1 MEGFVF
7 YDLVQETI
15 IEDVK
20 SKVNVDVLLDQV
32 NYNNTKKDSIMSPD
46 EVGKSIIKEL
56 IKIEKIYK
64 HLSIIDL
71 YNLEICNFSKDFPD
85 YTIKLTLDPN
95 YYPMLTPDIS
105 LNPVIDPIIMYELIS
120 QPELDIRN
128 TGKIRNIE
136 YIINTT
142 NKFLLDNH
150 DKLECKL
157 NYNITNLMIL
167 LLKNNNY
174 RIKIKDTNVNVTTVA
189 PVTKNSGIGYGGT
202 ANRWDAN
209 AYLNNLTRIK
219 ETNTNLLNNIIFFL
233 EDNKENK
240 DLIEIHTRFNL
251 YNFWIDL
258 LEKYEITENKYY
270 SSINMILQIIKFLEL
285 KIKIPFFD
293 EFKKMN
299 QKHSKED
306 SNIISNI
313 ISCIDE
319 IQIETIS
326 VDSEDTNYKI
336 LQDIQMGYYSYIQ
349 KQKHNFIKEVNESSS
364 FAKAGTPKI
373 IQKQF
378 EMIMKSIPISKDNI
392 IFIRQDP
399 DQMCLFKFMIIPNE
413 DTPYK
418 FGCFVFEVF
427 LPSNF
432 PNVCPLVSHS
442 TSRKNSFRFNPNLY
456 HCGKV
461 CLSLL
466 GTWGGHQSEN
476 WIPPNADGTGSTLM
490 QLILSIYSMIFTE
503 DPWYNEPGRERDI
516 KNAKTNT
523 QSINYNDEIK
533 IGTIKFAILQQL
545 KCPEEGFEDAIKAYY
560 TMNKDRVYKYLL
572 DTDKKYANTFNTL
585 IN

>member
-1 MEGFVF
+1 MASFVF
-7 YDLVQETI
+7 YNLINETI
-15 IEDVK
+15 IDDVK
-20 SKVNVDVLLDQV
+20 SRVNVDELLDQV
-32 NYNNTKKDSIMSPD
+32 NYNNHKKDAIMTPS

-64 HLSIIDL
+64 NLNIINL
-71 YNLEICNFSKDFPD
+71 YTLEVNSFSKDFPA
-85 YTIKLTLDPN
+85 YTIKLTLDSN

-105 LNPVIDPIIMYELIS
+105 LSPIIDPIIMYELIS

-136 YIINTT
+136 YIINIT
-142 NKFLLDNH
+142 NKFLSDNH

-157 NYNITNLMIL
+157 NYDITNSMIL
-167 LLKNNNY
+167 LLKNNNF
-174 RIKIKDTNVNVTTVA
+174 RIKQKDINSNIVTVA

-202 ANRWDAN
+202 VKHWDAN
-209 AYLNNLTRIK
+209 AYLNNLVRIK
-219 ETNTNLLNNIIFFL
+219 DTNIILLNDIIKFL
-233 EDNKENK
+233 DSNKESK
-240 DLIEIHTRFNL
+240 DLIEIHNRFNL

-258 LEKYEITENKYY
+258 IEKYDIEEEKYY
-270 SSINMILQIIKFLEL
+270 DSIKMILQLIKFLDL

-293 EFKKMN
+293 DFKKRNKANTN
-299 QKHSKED
+299 QD
-306 SNIISNI
+306 IINY
-313 ISCIDE
+313 IDQ
-319 IQIETIS
+319 IQITNVS
-326 VDSEDTNYKI
+326 VDSEDDNYKYKT
-336 LQDIQMGYYSYIQ
+336 LQENQMGYYSYCH
-349 KQKHNFIKEVNESSS
+349 KQKHNFIKEVNESSA
-364 FAKAGTPKI
+364 FAKPGTPKL

-378 EMIMKSIPISKDNI
+378 EMIMKSVPISKDNI

-399 DQMCLFKFMIIPNE
+399 DRMCLFKFMIVPNE

-432 PNVCPLVSHS
+432 PNVSPLVSHS

-466 GTWGGHQSEN
+466 GTWGGHHSEN

-516 KNAKTNT
+516 KNAKTNIH
-523 QSINYNDEIK
+523 SINYNDEIK
-533 IGTIKFAILQQL
+533 IGTIKYAILQQL

-560 TMNKDRVYKYLL
+560 TMNKDRVYQYLL
-572 DTDKKYANTFNTL
+572 DTDKKYADTFNTL

>member
-1 MEGFVF
+1 MEGFIH
-7 YDLVQETI
+7 YDLVHDA
-15 IEDVK
+15 IEDDVK
-20 SKVNVDVLLDQV
+20 SKVNVDILLENV
-32 NYNNTKKDSIMSPD
+32 NYRSQKKDAIMTEM
-46 EVGKSIIKEL
+46 EVAKSIIKEL

-64 HLSIIDL
+64 QLDIIDL
-71 YNLEICNFSKDFPD
+71 YNLSISSFSKDFSD

-105 LNPVIDPIIMYELIS
+105 LNPMIDPIVMYELIS

-157 NYNITNLMIL
+157 NHNITNLMIL

-174 RIKIKDTNVNVTTVA
+174 RMKIKDINVNVTTVT
-189 PVTKNSGIGYGGT
+189 PLTKNSGIGYGGT
-202 ANRWDAN
+202 VKHWDAN

-233 EDNKENK
+233 EDNKDNK

-258 LEKYEITENKYY
+258 IEKYDIEEEKYY
-270 SSINMILQIIKFLEL
+270 DSIKMILQLIKFLDL

-293 EFKKMN
+293 DFKKRN
-299 QKHSKED
+299 K
-306 SNIISNI
+306 SNTYQDIINY
-313 ISCIDE
+313 IDQ
-319 IQIETIS
+319 IQITNVS
-326 VDSEDTNYKI
+326 VDSEDDNDKYKT
-336 LQDIQMGYYSYIQ
+336 LQENQMGYYSYCL
-349 KQKHNFIKEVNESSS
+349 KQKHNFIKEVNESSA
-364 FAKAGTPKI
+364 FAKPGTSKL

-378 EMIMKSIPISKDNI
+378 EMIMKSVPISKDNI

-399 DQMCLFKFMIIPNE
+399 ERMCLFKFMIVPNE

-432 PNVCPLVSHS
+432 PNVSPLVSHS

-523 QSINYNDEIK
+523 HSINYNDEIK
-533 IGTIKFAILQQL
+533 IGTIKYAILQQL

-572 DTDKKYANTFNTL
+572 DTDKKYADTFNTL